1 MTLGELC
8 IRILDRVVSFL
19 ASWGLENYH
28 TKNRVLSSRERE
40 VPNVYTDR
48 MLICSLT
55 IALLVSVVSAETTTA
70 KPDWENL
77 KSTLGD
83 AFQLSQVDDW
93 IDQCVIPFADVDVP
107 VSNYQ
112 LFEQTSGLC
121 MNQVS
126 CAYEYCYGE
135 SD

>member
-1 MTLGELC
+1 M
-8 IRILDRVVSFL
+8 
-19 ASWGLENYH
+19 
-28 TKNRVLSSRERE
+28 
-40 VPNVYTDR
+40 YTDR